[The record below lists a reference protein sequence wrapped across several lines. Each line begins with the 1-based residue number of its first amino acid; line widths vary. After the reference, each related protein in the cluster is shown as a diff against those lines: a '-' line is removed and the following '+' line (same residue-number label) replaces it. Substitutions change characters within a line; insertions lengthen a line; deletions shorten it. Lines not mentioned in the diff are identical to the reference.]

1 MQPSGAWLA
10 ELRAE
15 LRAELYRELLRDVHD
30 KVRGEVASATS
41 SYEAK
46 VRICPGH
53 AIGISSTGCAAR
65 LLQERVEKHAELWA
79 EAAKLGAR

>member
-46 VRICPGH
+46 VRVCPGDD
-53 AIGISSTGCAAR
+53 IGISRTGRAAS
-65 LLQERVEKHAELWA
+65 LLQD
-79 EAAKLGAR
+79 